1 MRFVGS
7 GRVTVYTGSIGKKRS
22 LVYYERR
29 FSERRKI
36 QILNQ
41 SPHNLK
47 MNNITKDLISKA
59 FYLGGLDF
67 AVGFYFYSL
76 NLISRTSFF

>member
-1 MRFVGS
+1 M
-7 GRVTVYTGSIGKKRS
+7 TVQEALQFTQTESVKKRS

-29 FSERRKI
+29 FRVRRKI

-47 MNNITKDLISKA
+47 MNNIDKDL
-59 FYLGGLDF
+59 
-67 AVGFYFYSL
+67 
-76 NLISRTSFF
+76 LIKTF

>member
-1 MRFVGS
+1 MVQEALQFTQTESV
-7 GRVTVYTGSIGKKRS
+7 KKRS

-29 FSERRKI
+29 FRVRWKI

-47 MNNITKDLISKA
+47 MNNIDKDL
-59 FYLGGLDF
+59 
-67 AVGFYFYSL
+67 
-76 NLISRTSFF
+76 LIKTF